1 MEIENK
7 KVEVTKRTVTT
18 FFVSS
23 EQVEEAMIQEIRAKM
38 NLRDTDV
45 VELNEQTSAM
55 FKGYDVIIT
64 RKETGP

>member
-45 VELNEQTSAM
+45 VELNEQTSVM